1 MGAYSVSSSW
11 IPGGGG
17 WCASNEDDAADE
29 DEVEDFRLSLSSSV
43 MRSGS
48 WLPMPPPLFLRG
60 ELRGIVLL
68 PATPLLIVP
77 RLWLS
82 GLEFA
87 WTRERLPVEN
97 GEAVATCGLP
107 SWTVLQKL

>member
-17 WCASNEDDAADE
+17 WSNEDDAEE
-29 DEVEDFRLSLSSSV
+29 DDEDFRLPSLSSSV

-97 GEAVATCGLP
+97 GEAVARCGLP